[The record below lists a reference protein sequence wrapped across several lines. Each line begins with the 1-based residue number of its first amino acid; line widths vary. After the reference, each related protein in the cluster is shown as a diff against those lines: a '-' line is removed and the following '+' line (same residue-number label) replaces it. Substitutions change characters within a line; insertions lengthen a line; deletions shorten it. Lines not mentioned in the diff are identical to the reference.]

1 MPDNYPL
8 VSVFVPSYNHAGF
21 ITTCIESIV
30 HQTYRNFELIV
41 IDDGSTD
48 STPAILRGLKE
59 KYGFTLIFQENRGVA
74 ATFNRAVRELIRGK
88 YLSACAS
95 DDYWAPEKL
104 AIQVEQMEA
113 NPDWG
118 MCYGKNHFVN
128 DSGVIISGY
137 SGDEKKLR
145 GGDIFK
151 DLMLFR
157 FHPHVNYMIRRSVF
171 DKVGLYDEGILT
183 EDFHMNLKIAS
194 MYPIGFIDRYLGY
207 YRIPAGKMKIE
218 RYLLLTSSHRQVL
231 EAYRHHPA
239 YRKALHITSLR
250 NFDTYS
256 GFSGYKMLALKN
268 MLSALGVC
276 YHKRF
281 LIAVLKLL
289 FFYKNPNEL

>member
-1 MPDNYPL
+1 MQDSSPL
-8 VSVFVPSYNHAGF
+8 VSVFVPSYNHARF

-48 STPAILRGLKE
+48 SSPEILRGLQK
-59 KYGFTLIFQENRGVA
+59 KYEFILIFQKNRGVA
-74 ATFNRAVRELIRGK
+74 ATFNRAIREFIRGQ

-104 AIQVEQMEA
+104 ALQVEQMESH
-113 NPDWG
+113 PEWG

-128 DSGVIISGY
+128 DKGFILPGY

-145 GGDIFK
+145 GGDIFE

-171 DKVGLYDEGILT
+171 DRVGLYDENILT
-183 EDFHMNLKIAS
+183 EDFYMNLKIAS
-194 MYPIGFIDRYLGY
+194 EYPVGYIDHYLGY
-207 YRIPAGKMKIE
+207 YRIPAGRMKIE
-218 RYLLLTSSHRQVL
+218 RYALLTSSHQTVL
-231 EAYRHHPA
+231 GSYRSHPA
-239 YRKALHITSLR
+239 YRKALRITSLR

-256 GFSGYKMLALKN
+256 GFRGYKMPALKN

-276 YHKRF
+276 YHRRF
-281 LIAVLKLL
+281 LVAFLKLL
-289 FFYKNPNEL
+289 FFFKNPNEH

>member
-1 MPDNYPL
+1 MPDSTPL

-21 ITTCIESIV
+21 VTNCIESIV
-30 HQTYRNFELIV
+30 HQTYKNFELIV

-48 STPAILRGLKE
+48 SSPEILRGLQA
-59 KYGFTLIFQENRGVA
+59 KYGFTLVFQKNRGVA
-74 ATFNRAVRELIRGK
+74 ATFNRAIREFIRGE

-113 NPDWG
+113 HPEWG

-128 DSGVIISGY
+128 DSGVIIPGY

-145 GGDIFK
+145 GGDIFE

-157 FHPHVNYMIRRSVF
+157 FHAHVNYMIRRSVF
-171 DKVGLYDEGILT
+171 EKVGLYNEKILT
-183 EDFHMNLKIAS
+183 EDYDMNLRIAS
-194 MYPIGFIDRYLGY
+194 MFPIGYIDQHLGY
-207 YRIPAGKMKIE
+207 YRIPGGKLKIE
-218 RYLLLTSSHRQVL
+218 RYALFTSSHRQVL
-231 EAYRHHPA
+231 GSYRNHPA
-239 YRKALHITSLR
+239 YRKALRITSLR

-256 GFSGYKMLALKN
+256 GFTGYKIPALKN
-268 MLSALGVC
+268 MLSAFGVC

-281 LIAVLKLL
+281 FIAFLKLL